1 MNDTP
6 KGNRLHISIFGRR
19 NAGKSSLIN
28 ALTGQEIALVS
39 PVPGTTTDPVAKAM
53 ELLPLG
59 PVLLTDTAGIDDEG
73 ELGDERVRRSYQVLD
88 RTDMAVVVLDGTR
101 LPDVTEEQLIQR
113 LQAAKLPLV
122 IAISKQDAAEESMS
136 LAIRDWLNKR
146 ELSGFHFSAVT
157 GHGIERLKE
166 EFIRSAPEEFGNETL
181 IADLVGPGETVVLVV
196 PIDLG
201 APKGRLI
208 LPQVQTLRELL
219 DADAIGMVVK
229 ERELRW
235 ALDQLKQRPKLVVTD
250 SQAFLKV
257 AADTPPEIPL
267 TSFSILMARA
277 KGDLGTLVEGAK
289 AIDRLKPGDRV
300 LIAEAC
306 THHRQADDIGKVQI
320 SRWLRQIVGGELQF
334 EWTSGGK
341 FPEDLSPYQL
351 VVHCGACMLN
361 RKEMVSRIHR
371 CIAQN
376 ASVVNYGVLLAR
388 VHGVLP
394 RALDPFP
401 WAKRYW
407 EENEK
412 YDL

>member
-1 MNDTP
+1 MNETT

-73 ELGDERVRRSYQVLD
+73 ALGEERVRRSYQVLD
-88 RTDMAVVVLDGTR
+88 RTDMAVLVLDGTR
-101 LPDVTEEQLIQR
+101 MPDATEEKLIER
-113 LQAAKLPLV
+113 LQQAELPLV
-122 IAISKQDAAEESMS
+122 VAVSKQDLADEEQTK
-136 LAIRDWLNKR
+136 AVWGWLSER
-146 ELSGFHFSAVT
+146 GLSGISFSAVT
-157 GHGIERLKE
+157 GQGIERLKE
-166 EFIRSAPEEFGNETL
+166 EFIRSAPESFGEETL
-181 IADLVGPGETVVLVV
+181 IADLVGPGQTVVLVV
-196 PIDLG
+196 PIDTG

-219 DADAIGMVVK
+219 DADAVGMVVK

-235 ALDQLKQRPKLVVTD
+235 ALDQLKERPHMVVTD

-289 AIDRLKPGDRV
+289 AVDRLKPGDRV

-320 SRWLRQIVGGELQF
+320 PRWLRQIVGGDLHF
-334 EWTSGGK
+334 EWTSGGR
-341 FPEDLSPYQL
+341 FPEELGDYQL

-376 ASVVNYGVLLAR
+376 VPIVNYGVLLAR

-407 EENEK
+407 HQN
-412 YDL
+412 

>member
-1 MNDTP
+1 MQETTR
-6 KGNRLHISIFGRR
+6 GNRLQLSIFGRR

-28 ALTGQEIALVS
+28 ALTGQEVALVS

-73 ELGDERVRRSYQVLD
+73 ELGEERVRRSLQVIP
-88 RTDMAVVVLDGTR
+88 RTDMAILVIDGTKEPGEPEKDLLER
-101 LPDVTEEQLIQR
+101 LRSADV
-113 LQAAKLPLV
+113 PVLV
-122 IAISKQDAAEESMS
+122 AVSKQDLPESEGKKAAIAAWGAA
-136 LAIRDWLNKR
+136 L
-146 ELSGFHFSAVT
+146 ELPIIFLSAAT
-157 GHGIERLKE
+157 GQGIERFKE
-166 EFIRSAPEEFGNETL
+166 ALIRNAPERFGTETL
-181 IADLVGPGETVVLVV
+181 IADLVGPGELVMLVV

-219 DADAIGMVVK
+219 DIDAMGLVVK

-235 ALDQLKQRPKLVVTD
+235 ALEQLKHKPKMVVTD

-257 AADTPPEIPL
+257 AADTPPDVPL

-277 KGDLGTLVEGAK
+277 KGDLGTLVAGAK
-289 AIDRLKPGDRV
+289 AIDQLKPGDKV
-300 LIAEAC
+300 LIAEGC

-320 SRWLRQIVGGELQF
+320 PRWLRQIVGGELHF
-334 EWTSGGK
+334 EWTSGGA
-341 FPEDLSPYQL
+341 FPENLSSYKL
-351 VVHCGACMLN
+351 IVHCGACMLN
-361 RKEMVSRIHR
+361 RKEMLSRIHR
-371 CIAQN
+371 SIEQN
-376 ASVVNYGVLLAR
+376 VPMVNYGVLLAR

-401 WAKRYW
+401 WAKAYW
-407 EENEK
+407 E
-412 YDL
+412 

>member
-1 MNDTP
+1 MIETP
-6 KGNRLHISIFGRR
+6 KGNRLHITIFGRR

-73 ELGDERVRRSYQVLD
+73 TLGEERVRRSYQVLD

-101 LPDVTEEQLIQR
+101 LPDATEEKLIDR
-113 LQAAKLPLV
+113 LRAMEISV
-122 IAISKQDAAEESMS
+122 VVGVSKQDTACEDTTH
-136 LAIRDWLNKR
+136 AIQAWLNER
-146 ELSGFHFSAVT
+146 SLTGINFSAVT
-157 GHGIERLKE
+157 GYGVERLKE

-181 IADLVGPGETVVLVV
+181 IADLVGPGETVMLVV

-235 ALDQLKQRPKLVVTD
+235 ALDQLKQRPKMVVTD

-289 AIDRLKPGDRV
+289 AIGRLKPGDRI

-306 THHRQADDIGKVQI
+306 THHRQADDIGKTQI
-320 SRWLRQIVGGELQF
+320 PRWLRQIVGGELDF

-341 FPEDLSPYQL
+341 FPDDLTPYQL

-361 RKEMVSRIHR
+361 RKEMMSRIRR
-371 CIAQN
+371 CIAQR
-376 ASVVNYGVLLAR
+376 VPMVNYGVLLAR

-401 WAKRYW
+401 WAKGYW
-407 EENEK
+407 EGN
-412 YDL
+412 